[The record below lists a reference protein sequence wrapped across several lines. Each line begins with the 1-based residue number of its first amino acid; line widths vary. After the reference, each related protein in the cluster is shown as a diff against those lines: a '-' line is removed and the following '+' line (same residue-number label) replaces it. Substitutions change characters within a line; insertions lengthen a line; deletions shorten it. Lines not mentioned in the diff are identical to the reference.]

1 MKPIA
6 RPTSGPPSRTMT
18 PELESKIL
26 CDSACVMEPLLSA
39 ISRPGCLAVRGEY
52 ELAMHLG
59 RYVIRRSGVTV
70 LTLEDGE
77 LAKDVFRQATNQTK

>member
-1 MKPIA
+1 MNTDTEA
-6 RPTSGPPSRTMT
+6 Q
-18 PELESKIL
+18 IL
-26 CDSACVMEPLLSA
+26 QDSACAMEPLLSA